1 MSGVVARP
9 RFVRALG
16 AQRRANVM
24 RVAARREGAASS
36 SSSSVVDVERAG
48 VNFGTTSRLTAGL
61 GTALASAAIL
71 AAVAACEPA
80 LADTGLE
87 TGLEEAFPKFEVTF
101 LGQKFNHRNLV
112 ELLVLGQTIGFVGA
126 SVTGNAL
133 RKQKREVEALNE
145 KLTRVSK
152 ELRKQTRAQRKK
164 LRTSDP
170 HDDNGSSQRKEELL
184 GLLKRGKQA
193 LRESHGTVARECFSG
208 AMGLLEDVGDE
219 LESPWRAKRKALRG
233 LGAASAALGDHRQA
247 LEYMY
252 QVVQISEKNADMT
265 GLGDAYGVIADLLT
279 EMGDYQE
286 AGQYYDRYIDTM
298 NKS

>member
-1 MSGVVARP
+1 MPARLESGSVLKKKKVLIFGGGNRSGLARKNRDNDRRWRGRQRSTGLLPTGRQPPIKTMSGVVARP

-71 AAVAACEPA
+71 AAVAACGPA

-87 TGLEEAFPKFEVTF
+87 TGLEEVFPKFEVTF

-152 ELRKQTRAQRKK
+152 ELRKQTERVPDRST
-164 LRTSDP
+164 L
-170 HDDNGSSQRKEELL
+170 SSSYSL
-184 GLLKRGKQA
+184 
-193 LRESHGTVARECFSG
+193 
-208 AMGLLEDVGDE
+208 
-219 LESPWRAKRKALRG
+219 
-233 LGAASAALGDHRQA
+233 
-247 LEYMY
+247 
-252 QVVQISEKNADMT
+252 
-265 GLGDAYGVIADLLT
+265 
-279 EMGDYQE
+279 
-286 AGQYYDRYIDTM
+286 
-298 NKS
+298 NKTL